1 MILACCCFMMS
12 SFTMVHAE
20 EATEAQTEAQTEEA
34 PKSDFQK
41 MMEDFM
47 NSITGDYEYEETE
60 VTCERDGKVMRGIL
74 AMPKMPEGEKPPVV
88 ILSHGFTSSKGE
100 MTSLAKGYAVNGIAS
115 VRFDFLGSGES
126 DGDSTD
132 MSVRTEVEDLNAILD
147 YVKTLDEV
155 DTDHIVLSG
164 NSMGGL
170 VTALTGAQREDDV
183 DALVLNYPAF
193 SIPDDNRS
201 GRVQDIEFDVNDV
214 PETITLRNYT
224 IGARYIT
231 DTLDMDPYEE
241 ACGFSKDVLIF
252 HGDADEIVNISYSE
266 KAAELYP
273 SAELVVVEGGGHGF
287 WGDPMLDEINRS
299 VEFVKAETAE

>member
-1 MILACCCFMMS
+1 M
-12 SFTMVHAE
+12 
-20 EATEAQTEAQTEEA
+20 
-34 PKSDFQK
+34 DFQK

-47 NSITGDYEYEETE
+47 NSITGNYEYEEKE
-60 VTCERDGKVMRGIL
+60 VTCERDGLTMKGIL
-74 AMPKMPEGEKPPVV
+74 SLPKLPEGEKAPIV
-88 ILSHGFTSSKGE
+88 ILSHGFTSSKEE

-126 DGDSTD
+126 EGESTD
-132 MSVRTEVEDLNAILD
+132 MSVLTEVDDLNAILD

-155 DTDHIVLSG
+155 DTDHIILSG

-170 VTALTGAQREDDV
+170 VTALTGAQREDDI

-193 SIPDDNRS
+193 SIPDDNRF
-201 GRVQDIEFDVNDV
+201 GHVQDIEFDVDDV

-252 HGDADEIVNISYSE
+252 HGDADEIVNISYAE
-266 KAAELYP
+266 KAQETYP
-273 SAELVVVEGGGHGF
+273 SAELVVVKDGGHGF
-287 WGDPMLDEINRS
+287 FGDPMLDVIDQS
-299 VEFVKAETAE
+299 VEFVKAETAK